1 MMHRGSQG
9 VGIVLNGDGISAWKA
24 AGYEKHIDYGARII
38 AIRQRQTRRWYI
50 SGVRICPGW

>member
-38 AIRQRQTRRWYI
+38 ANVYNARNL
-50 SGVRICPGW
+50 